1 MAVIIIS
8 RQKRQHK
15 IAARAQK
22 ARLKREHRAWHMEQ
36 ANIMRQQADHMKASL
51 DQAEGLTF
59 EERENYEAQIINLRA
74 LALETENAQC
84 MEDHH

>member
-22 ARLKREHRAWHMEQ
+22 ARLRREHRAWHLAQ
-36 ANIMRQQADHMKASL
+36 AKAMREQADHMQQWL
-51 DQAEGLTF
+51 DKQDFPADEHAD
-59 EERENYEAQIINLRA
+59 YDAQIMNLRA

-84 MEDHH
+84 MEDHG